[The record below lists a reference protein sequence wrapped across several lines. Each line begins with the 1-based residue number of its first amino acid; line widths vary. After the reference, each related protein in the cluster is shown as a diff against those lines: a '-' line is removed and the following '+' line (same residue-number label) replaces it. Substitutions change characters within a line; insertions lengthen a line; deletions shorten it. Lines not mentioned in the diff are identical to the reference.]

1 MSYILLGED
10 SRFAAE
16 VWVLDYTGDFL
27 FCVAKCCKYGR
38 ERKELNKI
46 AGNTSISDI
55 HSKEKERGSIRNCI
69 RVTSCSRPVL
79 K

>member
-16 VWVLDYTGDFL
+16 VWVFDYTGDFL

-38 ERKELNKI
+38 ERKALNKI
-46 AGNTSISDI
+46 AGNTLISDI
-55 HSKEKERGSIRNCI
+55 HSKRKRGDPLGTAFELQAA
-69 RVTSCSRPVL
+69 VGL
-79 K
+79 Y